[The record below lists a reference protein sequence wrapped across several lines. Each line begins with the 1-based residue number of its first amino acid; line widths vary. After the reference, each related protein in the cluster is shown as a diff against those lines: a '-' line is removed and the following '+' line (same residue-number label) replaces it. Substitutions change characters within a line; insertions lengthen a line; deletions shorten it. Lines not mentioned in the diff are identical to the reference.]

1 MGSLVLSLAL
11 CIVFYVV
18 LMVYL
23 KWQNKRREPARLAA
37 QHSGTTP
44 ENIEFLDLTDKE
56 NPIFVYVY

>member
-1 MGSLVLSLAL
+1 
-11 CIVFYVV
+11 
-18 LMVYL
+18 MVYL

-56 NPIFVYVY
+56 NPFFVYVY